1 MSYANKNS
9 ADNIKKKKEPEKE
22 KNRGEENKRKV
33 RGKEGDVK
41 IKYWDNGIQ
50 EKTSNQ
56 KSEEYL
62 KLYFSVPI
70 RN

>member
-1 MSYANKNS
+1 MKRQNK
-9 ADNIKKKKEPEKE
+9 IK
-22 KNRGEENKRKV
+22 
-33 RGKEGDVK
+33 GDVK